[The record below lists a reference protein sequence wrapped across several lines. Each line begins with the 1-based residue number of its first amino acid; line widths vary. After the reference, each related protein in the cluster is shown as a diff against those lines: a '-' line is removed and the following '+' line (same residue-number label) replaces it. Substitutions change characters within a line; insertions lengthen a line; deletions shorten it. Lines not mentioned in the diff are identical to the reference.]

1 MKLSAHLPRRLLIGV
16 LVALASG
23 CAPQP
28 PASNGPSPREVELS
42 KTVEELRAKL
52 AAAEQATAQ
61 AKAETARTLALLKK
75 NEPTPAVQA
84 DTSESSPSTET
95 KIADTSYIVVKKTLT
110 PGQLISKPTGA
121 EPNRTE
127 RRPAEYHITFKGA
140 QSGKEYPP
148 LEVQELAYGRF
159 REGVAYSPQDINAAK
174 KPSSTTGGTGKTTGG
189 SATLSDAELR
199 TIFGN

>member
-1 MKLSAHLPRRLLIGV
+1 MKFPAHLPRPLFVGIV
-16 LVALASG
+16 IALAAG
-23 CAPQP
+23 CSPQP

-75 NEPTPAVQA
+75 NEPTPAAQA
-84 DTSESSPSTET
+84 DTSENSPSTET
-95 KIADTSYIVVKKTLT
+95 KVADTSYIVVKKTLT
-110 PGQLISKPTGA
+110 PGQLIAKPTGA

-174 KPSSTTGGTGKTTGG
+174 KPSLTAGGSGKATGG
-189 SATLSDAELR
+189 SGTLSTAEMNA
-199 TIFGN
+199 IFGN